1 MTVLHYGYISVIK
14 IYYFFGEN
22 NMKKV
27 LAILFVLALA
37 TPSYSAVTLL
47 DEGDTKFSLYGTVL
61 LVGLYQNVNTNGVTE
76 QTLAHN
82 DLYYAIQGHS
92 NIGFNFSVGNLYSK
106 AEFRFTEDNNAEKG
120 VFRKLYIGYKFDN
133 GLKVQVGRDN
143 TATETYLWY
152 DNLFDDDDGLKGYG
166 TMGLGRQNMLKLS
179 MMNIDLAF
187 IATRA
192 LHKNAFLLDGT
203 GTGYLPG
210 STTPIDVNLKIAD
223 EVMPSIELAYNLKF
237 GGLTGKV
244 FGYYSGVSVEGSST
258 ALAGTQRE
266 WLNVAAT
273 GLALQYY
280 ASKVKTVFTAFYALN
295 GNYIGAVRWGA
306 DATPENTLKFEKAT
320 GNSGKDT
327 WEGYNDIHSWG
338 TALSVGY
345 DILDTLDVTIGGGF
359 QSISTTDN
367 AAFAKY
373 GLLNSYSAYLAFR
386 YTINNYF
393 TIVPTVGY
401 YVNYGTNDVDPYL
414 HGTIVAGAQLRVS
427 F

>member
-1 MTVLHYGYISVIK
+1 
-14 IYYFFGEN
+14 
-22 NMKKV
+22 MKKV
-27 LAILFVLALA
+27 LFILFVLALA
-37 TPSYSAVTLL
+37 TPSYSAVTIL
-47 DEGDTKFSLYGTVL
+47 DKGDTKFSLYGTVL
-61 LVGLYQNVNTNGVTE
+61 LIGLYQNANNNGVTE
-76 QTLAHN
+76 QTKSHN

-92 NIGFNFSVGNLYSK
+92 NIGFNFSVGKLYSK
-106 AEFRFTEDNNAEKG
+106 AEFRFTEDNNAKSG
-120 VFRKLYIGYKFDN
+120 VFRKLFIGYKFDN

-179 MMNIDLAF
+179 IANFDLAF
-187 IATRA
+187 IATRDI
-192 LHKNAFLLDGT
+192 HKQAFLLNGDGT
-203 GTGYLPG
+203 GNLPG
-210 STTPIDVNLKIAD
+210 DATPINVKLKIAD
-223 EVMPSIELAYNLKF
+223 EVMPSLELAYNLKF
-237 GGLTGKV
+237 GNLTGKV
-244 FGYYSGVSVEGSST
+244 FGYYSGVNVEASGTDIGS
-258 ALAGTQRE
+258 TQRE
-266 WLNVAAT
+266 WLDVAAA
-273 GLALQYY
+273 GLVLQYY

-320 GNSGKDT
+320 GTNIDDIWKGF
-327 WEGYNDIHSWG
+327 NDINSWG

-367 AAFAKY
+367 KAFAKF

-386 YTINNYF
+386 YTINQYF

-401 YVNYGTNDVDPYL
+401 YVNYGTNKDNPYL
-414 HGTIVAGAQLRVS
+414 HGEIVAGAQLRVS